1 MLKIIGIPR
10 STYYYQKNY
19 RVEEKKVSEGRP
31 APGYS
36 IKEDGQ
42 KVSDEQIK
50 EFLLEEIAGD
60 CYNYGYRKLTK
71 VLRRK
76 YKIKIN
82 KKKVYRICKEL
93 GILRPQRQKK
103 ASHPRKLARN
113 RVITKSNQLWEADI
127 KYGFI
132 EGEDCF
138 FFVMSIIDVYDRG
151 IVAYHMGLS
160 CTGDDVKQTLKRA
173 LLKRQQ
179 YDELEKPVIRTDNGP
194 QFISHTFEQ
203 FFEYSKIEHERI
215 PPRTPN
221 MNAHIESF
229 HRIFED
235 DCLSRW
241 QFETYTEA
249 YQEVMNFMEFYNE
262 RRMHS
267 SLLDLSPKEF
277 YQKQDSLVIKEV
289 RV

>member
-1 MLKIIGIPR
+1 VLKIIGIPR

-19 RVEEKKVSEGRP
+19 RVEEKKISEGRP

-36 IKEDGQ
+36 FKEDEK

-50 EFLLEEIAGD
+50 EYLLEEIAGD
-60 CYNYGYRKLTK
+60 GFNYGYRKLTK
-71 VLRRK
+71 VIRRK
-76 YKIKIN
+76 YKLIIN
-82 KKKVYRICKEL
+82 KKKVYRLCKEL

-103 ASHPRKLARN
+103 AKYPRKLARN
-113 RVITKSNQLWEADI
+113 RIITESNQLWEADI
-127 KYGFI
+127 KYGYI
-132 EGEDCF
+132 EGEDRF
-138 FFVMSIIDVYDRG
+138 FFVMSFIDVYDRS
-151 IVAYHMGLS
+151 IIDYHMGLS
-160 CTGDDVKQTLKRA
+160 CTGEDVKQTLKRA
-173 LLKRQQ
+173 LFKRQQ
-179 YDELEKPVIRTDNGP
+179 FDKMEKPVIRTDNGP

-203 FFEYSKIEHERI
+203 FCEDCEIKHERI

-229 HRIFED
+229 HRVFED

-241 QFETYTEA
+241 QFETYGEA
-249 YQEVMNFMEFYNE
+249 YREVNEFMVYYNE
-262 RRMHS
+262 RRIHS

-277 YQKQDSLVIKEV
+277 YEKQESLVIKEV

>member
-19 RVEEKKVSEGRP
+19 RVDEKKVSEGRP

-36 IKEDGQ
+36 FKEDGK

-60 CYNYGYRKLTK
+60 GFNYGYRKLTK
-71 VLRRK
+71 VLRK
-76 YKIKIN
+76 KFNLIIN

-93 GILRPQRQKK
+93 GVLRPQRQKK
-103 ASHPRKLARN
+103 VSYPRKLARN
-113 RVITKSNQLWEADI
+113 RIIKASNQLWEADI
-127 KYGFI
+127 KYGYI
-132 EGEDCF
+132 EGEDRF

-160 CTGDDVKQTLKRA
+160 CTGDDVKKTLQRA

-179 YDELEKPVIRTDNGP
+179 YDKKEKPVIRTDNGP
-194 QFISHTFEQ
+194 QFISHTFEK
-203 FFEYSKIEHERI
+203 FCENSKMEHERI

-241 QFETYTEA
+241 QFENYAEA
-249 YQEVMNFMEFYNE
+249 YQEVMNFMVYYNE

-277 YQKQDSLVIKEV
+277 YQKQNSLVIKEV